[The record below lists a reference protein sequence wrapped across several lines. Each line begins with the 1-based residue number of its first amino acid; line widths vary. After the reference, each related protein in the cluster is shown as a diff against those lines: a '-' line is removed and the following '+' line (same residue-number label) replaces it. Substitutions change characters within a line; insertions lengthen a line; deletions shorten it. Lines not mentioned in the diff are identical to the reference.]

1 MGYWRLTTCKFP
13 DHEDPMVD
21 RTPGKGS
28 SEIVKMLTGGRWG
41 WYKERCKHTSGAIY

>member
-1 MGYWRLTTCKFP
+1 
-13 DHEDPMVD
+13 MVD

-41 WYKERCKHTSGAIY
+41 WLKKDVNTLVVQYIRYLRNVN